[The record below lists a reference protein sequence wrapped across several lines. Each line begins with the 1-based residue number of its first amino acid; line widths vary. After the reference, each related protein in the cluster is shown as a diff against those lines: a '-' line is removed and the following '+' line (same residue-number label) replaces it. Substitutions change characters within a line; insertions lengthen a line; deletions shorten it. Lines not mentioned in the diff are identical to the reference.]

1 MNEHENMS
9 FKPGKEPTVLEFYDS
24 TSKTPPSD
32 LIGSE
37 EGFNMYFNRE
47 RMWGHAL
54 YFAKLSSYSHPYSDL
69 LNNYL
74 QSK

>member
-9 FKPGKEPTVLEFYDS
+9 FKPGKEPTVLELYDS

-47 RMWGHAL
+47 RM
-54 YFAKLSSYSHPYSDL
+54 
-69 LNNYL
+69 
-74 QSK
+74 